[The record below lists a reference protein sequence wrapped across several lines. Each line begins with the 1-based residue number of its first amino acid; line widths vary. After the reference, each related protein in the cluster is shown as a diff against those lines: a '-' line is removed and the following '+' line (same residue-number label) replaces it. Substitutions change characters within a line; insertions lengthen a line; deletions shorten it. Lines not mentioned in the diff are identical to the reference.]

1 MARSI
6 AIEKMVAAG
15 NDFVV
20 IDCRKPVADIGRLP
34 EFSRRIC
41 DRKFGAGADGLLL
54 LERSGCADFKMRIFN
69 SDGSEAEMCGNGS
82 RCFAMYAAGLLKKK
96 NADLKIQTLAGLLQA
111 QVRGDQVKVNLT
123 PPKDLKLNIP
133 VTVDGRKLRVDFVNT
148 GVPHTVV
155 FAHGLPSLEIVGLGR
170 KIRNHKA
177 FAPKGTNVN
186 FVEVTGEHFVSV
198 RTYER
203 GVEDE
208 TLACGTGSVASALI
222 TGYKKYINLPVR
234 PRGPVQEVYDVTT
247 RSGEVLRIYFTI
259 DGGKL
264 SDVWLEGKAAVI
276 YKGVYYV

>member
-1 MARSI
+1 
-6 AIEKMVAAG
+6 MVAAG
-15 NDFVV
+15 NDFVI
-20 IDCRKPVADIGRLP
+20 IDYRKPVTGIGKLP

-54 LERSGCADFKMRIFN
+54 LEKSAGADFRMRIFN

-82 RCFAMYAAGLLKKK
+82 RCFALYAARLMKKK
-96 NADLKIQTLAGLLQA
+96 NADLKIQALAGLLRA
-111 QVRGDQVKVNLT
+111 RVRGDQVKVNLT
-123 PPKDLKLNIP
+123 PPKDLKMDIP
-133 VTVDGRKLRVDFVNT
+133 LTVEGRKLTVNFVNT
-148 GVPHTVV
+148 GVPHAVV
-155 FAHGLPSLEIVGLGR
+155 FAHGLRALEIVSLGR
-170 KIRNHKA
+170 KIRNHKT

-186 FVEVTGEHFVSV
+186 FVEITGENLVSV

-222 TGYKKYINLPVR
+222 TGYTKYINLSVR
-234 PRGPVQEVYDVTT
+234 PRGPVHESYGVMT
-247 RSGEVLRIYFTI
+247 RSGEVLRVYFTI